1 MEGKERQPGASV
13 EDGMEIRTEQALP
26 KGTVVMNG
34 YDLGYLDK
42 NKGWF
47 REGQHGREVT
57 VDAIR
62 VEPVTEGKYKMTAII
77 DGETVSH
84 EISQKQY
91 DKFMAIDDFHRMKLF
106 SKIFGEVD
114 MKSRGDGVALGTK
127 IGAALL
133 AGVTVLGELGRG
145 FHDRPCPDIFVE
157 HHGHGPEARAYFK
170 PGVDTPMDVAAR
182 NYEAAVNT
190 EMMQRE
196 LSR

>member
-1 MEGKERQPGASV
+1 
-13 EDGMEIRTEQALP
+13 
-26 KGTVVMNG
+26 
-34 YDLGYLDK
+34 
-42 NKGWF
+42 
-47 REGQHGREVT
+47 
-57 VDAIR
+57 
-62 VEPVTEGKYKMTAII
+62 
-77 DGETVSH
+77 
-84 EISQKQY
+84 
-91 DKFMAIDDFHRMKLF
+91 MAIDDFHRMKLF

-145 FHDRPCPDIFVE
+145 LHDHSCPDVFVE
-157 HHGHGPEARAYFK
+157 HHGHGHRPEARAYFK

-196 LSR
+196 LGR